1 MPGPSGS
8 RPIQDI
14 TASSNSGSS
23 RYTAGYTPRKAGH
36 KRQFEKI
43 QIQHHRHKGLANF
56 GDGELDKMPV
66 HCRTSVL

>member
-1 MPGPSGS
+1 MS
-8 RPIQDI
+8 
-14 TASSNSGSS
+14 T
-23 RYTAGYTPRKAGH
+23 RKAGH